1 MFSFK
6 QNHILC
12 LGEAKMPLSKSHQGE
27 EGRRGGGEEE
37 RTEEREREKEVVKR
51 GRRGREGQ

>member
-1 MFSFK
+1 VRPK
-6 QNHILC
+6 CPCQNLIR
-12 LGEAKMPLSKSHQGE
+12 
-27 EGRRGGGEEE
+27 GRRGGGEEE

>member
-37 RTEEREREKEVVKR
+37 RTEEREREGSRKE
-51 GRRGREGQ
+51 G